1 VPSTSHVFEL
11 SDAGVLT
18 SLYSFT
24 NGTDGAYPYGLALDA
39 SGNLF
44 GAATR
49 GGQYGWGMLFEIA
62 R

>member
-1 VPSTSHVFEL
+1 
-11 SDAGVLT
+11 VLT

-24 NGTDGAYPYGLALDA
+24 NGTDGAYPYGLAIDA